1 MERLTTLYEGESLKV
16 LVKNEQSLLLLVG
29 NRHVK
34 YEKTDLCFL
43 NALRLSTSK
52 SVLNAQDVANIVR
65 ESYRPFYSTDIET
78 IVSKPDCFEIVIKD
92 DVYIHR
98 GSFYIYKE

>member
-1 MERLTTLYEGESLKV
+1 MERLSALYEGESLKV
-16 LVKNEQSLLLLVG
+16 LVKSEQSLLLLVS

-43 NALRLSTSK
+43 NALRFTTSQHT
-52 SVLNAQDVANIVR
+52 LNTQDVASIVR

-78 IVSKPDCFEIVIKD
+78 IVNKPDCFEIVIKD